1 MAGELLAQMRNVMII
16 KTIDNNKD
24 LITCLPDEYERLKAL
39 AERMKLDEILGDIN
53 TLQECSER
61 FAKSTSKRIELEMCI
76 IKLCGAAQ
84 KAGVTVQAVSGNAEI
99 TVLLNRITQLENALK
114 NGAVLQTQPQIA
126 TPAQQEQAPPPKP
139 FDPDFKKMKASDF
152 KLVQTWDNIVEQV
165 KQTNPAIGCFLVNS
179 KAYMCQNVLLMI
191 VHNDFYLKKFKA
203 SGDATVLNEILKNN
217 FGQNFTIKVKSAK
230 NVAPE
235 DTENPINQLLDKA
248 KKLDIEVDIKK

>member
-1 MAGELLAQMRNVMII
+1 MSKDLKVLAGELLAQMRNVMII

-84 KAGVTVQAVSGNAEI
+84 KAGATVQAVSGNAEI

-114 NGAVLQTQPQIA
+114 MVPFCRLNRRSPLQ
-126 TPAQQEQAPPPKP
+126 
-139 FDPDFKKMKASDF
+139 FSRN
-152 KLVQTWDNIVEQV
+152 KLHHQS
-165 KQTNPAIGCFLVNS
+165 L
-179 KAYMCQNVLLMI
+179 
-191 VHNDFYLKKFKA
+191 
-203 SGDATVLNEILKNN
+203 
-217 FGQNFTIKVKSAK
+217 
-230 NVAPE
+230 
-235 DTENPINQLLDKA
+235 
-248 KKLDIEVDIKK
+248 

>member
-1 MAGELLAQMRNVMII
+1 MSKDLKVLAGELLAQMRNVMII

-84 KAGVTVQAVSGNAEI
+84 KAGATAQAVSGNAEI

-114 NGAVLQTQPQIA
+114 MV
-126 TPAQQEQAPPPKP
+126 P
-139 FDPDFKKMKASDF
+139 FCRLNRRSPHQLSRN
-152 KLVQTWDNIVEQV
+152 KLHHQ
-165 KQTNPAIGCFLVNS
+165 S
-179 KAYMCQNVLLMI
+179 LLTRI
-191 VHNDFYLKKFKA
+191 SRK
-203 SGDATVLNEILKNN
+203 
-217 FGQNFTIKVKSAK
+217 
-230 NVAPE
+230 
-235 DTENPINQLLDKA
+235 
-248 KKLDIEVDIKK
+248 